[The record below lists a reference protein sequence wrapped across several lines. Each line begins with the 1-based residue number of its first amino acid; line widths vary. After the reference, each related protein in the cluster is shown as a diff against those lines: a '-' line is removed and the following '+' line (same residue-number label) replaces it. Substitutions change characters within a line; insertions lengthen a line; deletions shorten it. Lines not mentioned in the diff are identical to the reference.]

1 MYISRNNG
9 TFNLDACVQR
19 DTLINANTLMYLGRN
34 KYSKE
39 QLNKLRTLKQKSKEY
54 YQNVS

>member
-34 KYSKE
+34 KYNKN
-39 QLNKLRTLKQKSKEY
+39 QLNKLRELKQRSKEY
-54 YQNVS
+54 YSTV

>member
-19 DTLINANTLMYLGRN
+19 DTIINANTLLYLGRDN
-34 KYSKE
+34 YSKE
-39 QLNKLRTLKQKSKEY
+39 QLNNCRRLKQKCKEY
-54 YQNVS
+54 YCA